1 VRQRKQIAQ
10 TTGRTDFSLG
20 VQDVPHSAAAAA
32 PHAARGM
39 GEFVVRKAAP
49 DSTATAGP
57 TGAIRE
63 MKVK

>member
-1 VRQRKQIAQ
+1 MRPTKRTAQ
-10 TTGRTDFSLG
+10 TTSRTDFSLG
-20 VQDVPHSAAAAA
+20 VQHVPHSAAAAA

-57 TGAIRE
+57 TGDIRE